1 MKPRSTEFY
10 SDAYAYATGYY
21 RGRKTY
27 GMAEDLNPLP
37 DYDLYTPEHKQLF
50 EDGYM
55 QGQRDYERYDH
66 MNQTPAYAPIQSGL
80 EA

>member
-1 MKPRSTEFY
+1 MKTTSFY
-10 SDAYAYATGYY
+10 SDAYAYAVGYY

-27 GMAEDLNPLP
+27 GMNEPLSTGP
-37 DYDLYTPEHKQLF
+37 DYDRFSVNHKALF

-66 MNQTPAYAPIQSGL
+66 HNETPAYAPIQSGI